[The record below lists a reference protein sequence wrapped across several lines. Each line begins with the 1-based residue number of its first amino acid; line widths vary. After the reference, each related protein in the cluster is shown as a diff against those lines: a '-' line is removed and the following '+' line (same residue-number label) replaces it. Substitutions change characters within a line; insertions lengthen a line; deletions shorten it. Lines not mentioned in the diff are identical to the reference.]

1 MGDEMRLSDDG
12 EEDRVGFAAALQQ
25 LLWAEA
31 KRREG
36 IPADEHPH
44 SVNALRPDSPAARRL
59 HLRHLEVAAQCGKV
73 AEQVMEDAAA
83 RAGRAAASY
92 PEMGAA
98 AGITRQA
105 ARNRWPQAVGTRWTL
120 HTLTGRD
127 HPHGT
132 GTATT
137 RSRAK
142 AVTAGWDAVRKG
154 DAATGGAVAAVVCD
168 SERRVVWACLFDPA
182 EYDAV
187 TVEVPEDL
195 VLVPAGSDEDHR
207 VWTGRWAQF
216 VDAEVERRTVRA

>member
-1 MGDEMRLSDDG
+1 MWLSDG
-12 EEDRVGFAAALQQ
+12 EEEGRVGFATALQD

-36 IPADEHPH
+36 ISADGHPH
-44 SVNALRPDSPAARRL
+44 SVDALRPDSPAARRL
-59 HLRHLEVAAQCGKV
+59 HLRYLEVAAQCGKV
-73 AEQVMEDAAA
+73 AEQVMVDAAA
-83 RAGRAAASY
+83 RAGRAGASY

-105 ARNRWPQAVGTRWTL
+105 ARKRWPQAVGTRWTL
-120 HTLTGRD
+120 HTLTGYQQ
-127 HPHGT
+127 PHGS

-137 RSRAK
+137 RSRDK

-168 SERRVVWACLFDPA
+168 SERRVVWACLLDPA

-207 VWTGRWAQF
+207 AWTGRWAQF
-216 VDAEVERRTVRA
+216 VDAEIERRTVRA

>member
-1 MGDEMRLSDDG
+1 MWLSDGG
-12 EEDRVGFAAALQQ
+12 EEGRVGFVTALQH

-31 KRREG
+31 KRRED
-36 IPADEHPH
+36 IPADRHPH

-59 HLRHLEVAAQCGKV
+59 HLRHLEVAAECESV

-83 RAGRAAASY
+83 RAGRAGASY

-120 HTLTGRD
+120 YTLTGRQ
-127 HPHGT
+127 HPHGF
-132 GTATT
+132 GAVTT
-137 RSRAK
+137 RSRDK
-142 AVTAGWDAVRKG
+142 AVTTGWDAVREG
-154 DAATGGAVAAVVCD
+154 DAATGGVLAAVVYD

-207 VWTGRWAQF
+207 AWTGRWAQF
-216 VDAEVERRTVRA
+216 VDAEIERRTVRA